1 MIEVLVGA
9 DLVRNT
15 DPLHIEDLSAGQ
27 LVCVLDGA
35 LTNLLVADS
44 IIHCVLHGLVVLSGA
59 VVVISLVS
67 VLVSLCQQSR
77 AKKALQ
83 SINSKFCCPLI
94 V

>member
-15 DPLHIEDLSAGQ
+15 DSLHIEDLSAGQ

-35 LTNLLVADS
+35 LTNLLIANS
-44 IIHCVLHGLVVLSGA
+44 IIHRVLHGLVVLSGA

-67 VLVSLCQQSR
+67 VLVSLCQSNQER
-77 AKKALQ
+77 KRRYNLLIQ
-83 SINSKFCCPLI
+83 NSA
-94 V
+94 VHS